1 MHVTRIVRISDQ
13 TPIPTTE
20 RSLTNNAC
28 TIRNLSIEIAVN
40 IPNSTLNKVC
50 SIDRSIKNEQ
60 KQDFK
65 MPGKE
70 KDVFPFEKL
79 EGW

>member
-1 MHVTRIVRISDQ
+1 MMLVQLEILASK
-13 TPIPTTE
+13 
-20 RSLTNNAC
+20 L
-28 TIRNLSIEIAVN
+28 LSTF
-40 IPNSTLNKVC
+40 PNSTLNKVC